1 MHRYLWL
8 VTINSVAISLWGR
21 LADRALTLKGTAT
34 IQRTDSTSVVVAMDS
49 VPRTSVARLLRETAD
64 FDIHVGN

>member
-34 IQRTDSTSVVVAMDS
+34 IQTDSTSVVVAMDS
-49 VPRTSVARLLRETAD
+49 VLRTSVARLLRETAD